1 MKRSNL
7 FVLVS
12 VFLMVVA
19 SACFLASTPVP
30 PTLTPSAL
38 PPTST
43 PEPTPTLEPTS
54 TATSIP
60 PTSTVAPPAIL
71 TDTFDNV
78 RIVSIDTFDQPA
90 NANWD
95 LSKGGEIS
103 NGVLEV
109 DEALIFHSSDYNE
122 SNGIVVNF
130 KYTKDAKITASFL
143 QTDPP
148 RQFVV
153 AFPGHVIQIALFE
166 GSKCLECTYKHNLFR
181 GNLSLQSD
189 TWYSLLMAIGK
200 NGDLIG
206 IIWDPVD
213 PSKVIMARR
222 KMENWS
228 GSTWKFF
235 LYTHDGTVS
244 FDDFTE
250 IEFESIK

>member
-1 MKRSNL
+1 MKKSTL
-7 FVLVS
+7 SVLMS
-12 VFLMVVA
+12 VFLIVVA

-30 PTLTPSAL
+30 PTLVPSAL

-43 PEPTPTLEPTS
+43 PEPTPTHEPTS

-60 PTSTVAPPAIL
+60 PTPTVAPPPIL
-71 TDTFDNV
+71 TDIFDNV
-78 RIVSIDTFDQPA
+78 RIVSIDPFDQPT

-95 LSKGGEIS
+95 LSKGGEIN

-109 DEALIFHSSDYNE
+109 DEASIIHSSNYNE
-122 SNGIVVNF
+122 GNGIVVNF
-130 KYTKDAKITASFL
+130 KYTKDSKLTASFL

-148 RQFVV
+148 RQFIVSLSRHVV
-153 AFPGHVIQIALFE
+153 AIALFE
-166 GSKCLECTYKHNLFR
+166 GSKCLECKNSPLR
-181 GNLSLQSD
+181 GNLSPQPD

-206 IIWDPVD
+206 VIWDPVD

-222 KMENWS
+222 QIENWS

-235 LYTHDGTVS
+235 LYAHDGTVS

>member
-1 MKRSNL
+1 VKKSTL
-7 FVLVS
+7 FVLAS
-12 VFLMVVA
+12 VFSMVVA

-30 PTLTPSAL
+30 PTFTPSAL

-43 PEPTPTLEPTS
+43 PEPTPTLELTS

-78 RIVSIDTFDQPA
+78 RIVSIDTFDQPT

-95 LSKGGEIS
+95 LSKGGEIN
-103 NGVLEV
+103 NGVLKV
-109 DEALIFHSSDYNE
+109 DEALITHSSDYNE

-130 KYTKDAKITASFL
+130 KYTKDSKLTASFF
-143 QTDPP
+143 QIDPP
-148 RQFVV
+148 RQFIVSLSRHVV
-153 AFPGHVIQIALFE
+153 GIALFE
-166 GSKCLECTYKHNLFR
+166 GSKCLECTDSPLR
-181 GNLSLQSD
+181 GNLSPQPD

-200 NGDLIG
+200 NGDLLG
-206 IIWDPVD
+206 IIWDPVN

-222 KMENWS
+222 KIENWS

-235 LYTHDGTVS
+235 LATHDGTVS